1 MKTNLPTRRSRQ
13 SAAPKP
19 GRDTPPEFELTE
31 WPFYWL
37 SRVVARYLE
46 RLEVALKPE
55 GLDVAR
61 WRVLMSLH
69 GQDKASV
76 SEIAEHAIVKLPTMT
91 KIVQRMQADGLV
103 ECRPRV
109 TDARV
114 TEVVLTARG
123 QAAREAAW
131 RAATG
136 IYEDVFGHIP
146 PTKIKQLN
154 ALLQQVFR
162 NLD

>member
-1 MKTNLPTRRSRQ
+1 MKTASTTRRRPRTS
-13 SAAPKP
+13 
-19 GRDTPPEFELTE
+19 TPRAVDAGTPEFELSE

-46 RLEVALKPE
+46 RLEVALKAE
-55 GLDVAR
+55 GLDVPR

-69 GQDKASV
+69 GQDMASV

-103 ECRPRV
+103 DCRPRES
-109 TDARV
+109 DGRV
-114 TEVVLTARG
+114 TEVVLTQEG
-123 QAAREAAW
+123 EAAREAAW

-136 IYEDVFGHIP
+136 IYKEVFGHIS

-154 ALLQQVFR
+154 KLMQQVFH
-162 NLD
+162 NLG

>member
-1 MKTNLPTRRSRQ
+1 MKTGSTTRRSPRP
-13 SAAPKP
+13 SAPRA
-19 GRDTPPEFELTE
+19 GDAATPEFELSE

-46 RLEVALKPE
+46 HLEVALKAE
-55 GLDVAR
+55 GLDVPR

-69 GQDKASV
+69 GQDMASV

-103 ECRPRV
+103 DCRPRES
-109 TDARV
+109 DGRV
-114 TEVVLTARG
+114 TEVVLTEKG
-123 QAAREAAW
+123 EAARDAAW

-136 IYEDVFGHIP
+136 IYQDVFGHIP
-146 PTKIKQLN
+146 PSKVKQLN
-154 ALLQQVFR
+154 KLMQQVFH
-162 NLD
+162 NLG